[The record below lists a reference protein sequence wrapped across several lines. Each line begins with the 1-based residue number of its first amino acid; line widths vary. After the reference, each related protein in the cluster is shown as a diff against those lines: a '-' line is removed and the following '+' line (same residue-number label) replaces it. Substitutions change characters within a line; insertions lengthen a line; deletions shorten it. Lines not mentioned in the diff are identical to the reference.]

1 MLHGR
6 EWLLPVEGN
15 IQDSIYIEDLALEL
29 VGDEV
34 DKSRFGFITKS
45 EYIKKVKQKRGGQ
58 KPPLLFFY
66 SFIG

>member
-6 EWLLPVEGN
+6 EWLLPVESN

-45 EYIKKVKQKRGGQ
+45 EYIKKVKQK
-58 KPPLLFFY
+58 
-66 SFIG
+66 